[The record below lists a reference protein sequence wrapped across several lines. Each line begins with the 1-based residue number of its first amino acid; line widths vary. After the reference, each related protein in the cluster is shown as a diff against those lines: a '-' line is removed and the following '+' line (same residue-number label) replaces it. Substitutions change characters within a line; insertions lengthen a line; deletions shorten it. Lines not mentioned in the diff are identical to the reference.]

1 MCNTKKTRS
10 AKYRTPYLYNT
21 FVFCRF
27 SFFNNIR
34 DNRPFCRRR
43 WWFPV
48 NCVRTISQSK
58 GQNIKVL
65 YKSASQSPWMQ
76 NIYMTEQFLSAF
88 FFFFQWRRHD
98 GFQLKQKAMGHSE
111 ATSGALWAATVP
123 EAEPKTVFIPNG
135 AASHRKE
142 KSKNKKYAAINKT

>member
-88 FFFFQWRRHD
+88 FFSSND
-98 GFQLKQKAMGHSE
+98 
-111 ATSGALWAATVP
+111 AATTASSLSRKQWDTAKQQ
-123 EAEPKTVFIPNG
+123 AEHFGPPLSPRLSPKLCSFLMAPPPTAKKRVKI
-135 AASHRKE
+135 
-142 KSKNKKYAAINKT
+142 KNMQQ